1 MVIPRDQVSLHVGAA
16 GIKVPRSRNHKHW
29 FWVALTPRRPEL
41 YNACLAGR
49 RAQVHRPY
57 ETEKGV
63 IILPLHN
70 PEGISQLEK
79 FYLQE
84 QLNMEKICMSKCD
97 VYLNQVEDHE
107 LRGVIQSVRDVCK
120 RHVDTLSNKLS
131 SAGFMPKA

>member
-1 MVIPRDQVSLHVGAA
+1 M
-16 GIKVPRSRNHKHW
+16 
-29 FWVALTPRRPEL
+29 
-41 YNACLAGR
+41 
-49 RAQVHRPY
+49 
-57 ETEKGV
+57 
-63 IILPLHN
+63 ILPLHN